1 MPATTAAEMYRTLRS
16 RSQSPSQLALQM
28 AEQQS
33 RKLSSTLQRRRE
45 SDTRS
50 VASRITPSS
59 SRSNLRAVSNMGN
72 SSHALNKLLQS
83 RDQLKKSQE
92 NLLLAAGMNDDD
104 PVNSSTP
111 MSRSRSIGNLKLTT
125 VRHGRTSN
133 NGAFG
138 GGLST
143 FDE

>member
-1 MPATTAAEMYRTLRS
+1 MPLNTAAEMYKNLRS

-45 SDTRS
+45 SDTKS

-72 SSHALNKLLQS
+72 SSHALNKLLQT
-83 RDQLKKSQE
+83 REQLKKSQE
-92 NLLLAAGMNDDD
+92 NLLLITGMNDEN
-104 PVNSSTP
+104 PTSNSNLA
-111 MSRSRSIGNLKLTT
+111 MSRSRSIGNLKLSA
-125 VRHGRTSN
+125 VRPSRTLN
-133 NGAFG
+133 NGLAQ
-138 GGLST
+138 

>member
-1 MPATTAAEMYRTLRS
+1 MPSSTAAEMYRTLRS
-16 RSQSPSQLALQM
+16 RSQSPSQLALQL

-50 VASRITPSS
+50 VASGVTPAS

-72 SSHALNKLLQS
+72 SSHALNKLLQT

-92 NLLLAAGMNDDD
+92 NLLLTTGMIDES
-104 PVNSSTP
+104 PIGQ
-111 MSRSRSIGNLKLTT
+111 MSRSKSIGNLKLST
-125 VRHGRTSN
+125 VKPSRAFN
-133 NGAFG
+133 NTFGAFN
-138 GGLST
+138 
-143 FDE
+143 E